1 MPGRKPSGEWYSPY
15 FAPSTIVVGVLVI
28 IISISAGRYYG
39 TLTIQQDE
47 RRYEPAA
54 MMVVP
59 NSSVAPTKVTRAVGA
74 RHGKPSPSAKTS
86 H

>member
-28 IISISAGRYYG
+28 IISVGAGRYYG
-39 TLTIQQDE
+39 NLTIERDE
-47 RRYEPAA
+47 RRYQPAV
-54 MMVVP
+54 MMAVP
-59 NSSVAPTKVTRAVGA
+59 ASSLAPTKVTRAVGA
-74 RHGKPSPSAKTS
+74 RHGKPSPSAKAS